1 MKYEGRACAAGVLP
15 LIMHQKLPFL
25 ALFILGTTLS
35 AFGWGQIG
43 HRIVGEVATAHL
55 KPCVEKKISAILQG
69 ESLAMCSTWMDEI
82 KSDKAYDHWDAWHYC
97 TIGDHQT
104 YAEAGTPS
112 QGDILMKLDEVT
124 RELETKKF
132 KHGGEAAALKMLV
145 HLLGDLHQPLHVGR
159 GDDKGGNDVKLKYFG
174 KSTNL
179 HRIWDSDLIDGQQ
192 LSYTEYSQHV
202 LRTTPQDRVKQYQ
215 SGTYLDWANESKALR
230 MAGIYP
236 ATGIENLS
244 YEYGYQNYPRLE
256 ERLVQA
262 GVRLAMVLN
271 RIYAC

>member
-1 MKYEGRACAAGVLP
+1 MRQKILVLAALLWGATHAA
-15 LIMHQKLPFL
+15 M
-25 ALFILGTTLS
+25 
-35 AFGWGQIG
+35 GWGQIG
-43 HRIVGEVATAHL
+43 HRIVGEIATANL
-55 KPCVEKKISAILQG
+55 KPCVEKKLSAILQG
-69 ESLAMCSTWMDEI
+69 ESLAMCSTWMDEV
-82 KSDKAYDHWDAWHYC
+82 KSDKAYDHWDPWHYC
-97 TIGDHQT
+97 TIGDHQS

-112 QGDILMKLDEVT
+112 QGDILMKLEEIT

-145 HLLGDLHQPLHVGR
+145 HLIGDLHQPLHVGR
-159 GDDKGGNDVKLKYFG
+159 GDDKGGNDIKIKYFG

-179 HRIWDSDLIDGQQ
+179 HRVWDSDLIDGQQ
-192 LSYTEYSQHV
+192 LSYTEYSQHL

-236 ATGIENLS
+236 PADVDNLS
-244 YEYGYQNYPRLE
+244 YRYGYDNYPRLE

-262 GVRLAMVLN
+262 GIRLASILN

>member
-1 MKYEGRACAAGVLP
+1 MGKSRACALGVLP
-15 LIMHQKLPFL
+15 LTMRLKTFWIVSFVF
-25 ALFILGTTLS
+25 ASSLS
-35 AFGWGQIG
+35 SFGWGKTG
-43 HRIVGEVATAHL
+43 HRIVGEIATSQL
-55 KPCVEKKISAILQG
+55 KPCTEKKISAILKG
-69 ESLAMCSTWMDEI
+69 ESLAMCSTWMDDV
-82 KSDKAYDHWDAWHYC
+82 KADKAYDHWYPWHHC

-104 YAEAGTPS
+104 YAEAGSPS
-112 QGDILMKLDEVT
+112 QGDILVKLDEIT

-132 KHGGEAAALKMLV
+132 KHGGEANALKILV

-159 GDDKGGNDVKLKYFG
+159 GDDKGGNDFKIKYFG
-174 KSTNL
+174 KSSNL

-192 LSYTEYSQHV
+192 LSYTEYSQHL
-202 LRTTPQDRVKQYQ
+202 LRTTPQDRVKQHQ

-236 ATGIENLS
+236 PTDLENLS
-244 YEYGYQNYPRLE
+244 YQYGYENYSRLE

-271 RIYAC
+271 RIYGC